1 MALVI
6 THTGQSGVERGADR
20 AARTVGFDVD
30 GFCMFEQRDELG
42 VLPPELA
49 ADLTPCAQRGA
60 RSALRATLERANVL
74 VIAVPDAARAN
85 SNAGVEA
92 LRRSARLAGVP
103 HWIVDPITD
112 LDEVATELRRRELVA
127 DPLRVMVTGPRL
139 TRWHDG
145 ERIGWR
151 IVAQL
156 SLAPV
161 AAPSK
166 HRVENTCQL

>member
-20 AARTVGFDVD
+20 AARTVGLDVD
-30 GFCMFEQRDELG
+30 GFCMLEQRDELG
-42 VLPPELA
+42 VLPPELV

-103 HWIVDPITD
+103 HWIVYVLNGLMILAMLARD
-112 LDEVATELRRRELVA
+112 AGSKN
-127 DPLRVMVTGPRL
+127 LRVQ
-139 TRWHDG
+139 
-145 ERIGWR
+145 RIG
-151 IVAQL
+151 
-156 SLAPV
+156 
-161 AAPSK
+161 
-166 HRVENTCQL
+166 T